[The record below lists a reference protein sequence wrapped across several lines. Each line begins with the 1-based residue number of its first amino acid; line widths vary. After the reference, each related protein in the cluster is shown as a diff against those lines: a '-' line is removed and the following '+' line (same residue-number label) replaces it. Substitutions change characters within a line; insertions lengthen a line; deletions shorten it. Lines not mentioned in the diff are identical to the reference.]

1 MPFDNGACMCVCV
14 CVCVCAYIFLYLAEG
29 EWDFDLHQTLPVTV
43 LSFTISGAFLTQF
56 SNTGLQADFSMYWM
70 CPQLLIYFHHQVA
83 AGMKAELRLELY
95 AIAVGVEGES
105 GVGTISHDLQIV
117 TETDIL
123 RVPVQANILACKH
136 LTAFQIVDCTAPVF
150 APAVFVFKYVDH
162 RLRYS

>member
-1 MPFDNGACMCVCV
+1 M
-14 CVCVCAYIFLYLAEG
+14 
-29 EWDFDLHQTLPVTV
+29 
-43 LSFTISGAFLTQF
+43 
-56 SNTGLQADFSMYWM
+56 
-70 CPQLLIYFHHQVA
+70 A

-136 LTAFQIVDCTAPVF
+136 LIAFQFLDCIAPEFV
-150 APAVFVFKYVDH
+150 PAVFVLKYVDH
-162 RLRYS
+162 RLYYSWNCLYGVVLK